1 MHLAQTQDPGGQ
13 YLSNM
18 LFLPNSNVIGVKKLE
33 AVAILA

>member
-13 YLSNM
+13 YSSSM
-18 LFLPNSNVIGVKKLE
+18 LFLPNSNVIGVKKRE